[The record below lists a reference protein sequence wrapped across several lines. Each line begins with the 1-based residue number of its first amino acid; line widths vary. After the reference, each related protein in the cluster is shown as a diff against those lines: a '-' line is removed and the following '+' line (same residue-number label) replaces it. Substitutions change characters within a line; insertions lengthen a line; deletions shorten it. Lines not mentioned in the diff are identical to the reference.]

1 MFDTLEIAI
10 ADQGLIVLAIAASA
24 ALWVIFLILMLKSRA
39 RLRNC
44 FVFLLAIVATIA
56 LAGLLTYDRYPAILV
71 GEVVVIAFALLIV
84 PFFLMINGIDA
95 MKKEGRSFKHALPLL
110 LGFVIL
116 IGEVLC
122 FLTVLKLRMGTELSD
137 VWLLLCLFGGLSVF
151 YGSLMFLSFVLY
163 AAAMQIVPHT
173 RDFDYVAILGC
184 ALKKDGTPGGL
195 LQKRIDKAIK
205 VYRKDKTPPYLI
217 PSGGRGPDEACSEAD
232 AMYFYLLRQG
242 IPPEMIIEEDQSANT
257 YENLR
262 NVKAIVDA
270 RTGRKKFAFVTSN
283 FHVYRAWYYC
293 RKQGINCI
301 GIGAPVA
308 FYYWPGAMIR
318 EFAAIILE
326 KRHLKLFLLGWLAF
340 LIPFAVII
348 LMSVL

>member
-1 MFDTLEIAI
+1 MFETPEFAVT
-10 ADQGLIVLAIAASA
+10 DQGVILLVAAA
-24 ALWVIFLILMLKSRA
+24 GLLWVIFLILMLKSRA

-44 FVFLLAIVATIA
+44 FVFLLAIVATLA
-56 LAGLLTYDRYPAILV
+56 LAGVLTYDQYPAILV
-71 GEVVVIAFALLIV
+71 GEVVVIGFALLMV

-95 MKKEGRSFKHALPLL
+95 MRKEGRSFKHALPLL
-110 LGFVIL
+110 LGIVIL
-116 IGEVLC
+116 AGEIMITVVVLSGAD
-122 FLTVLKLRMGTELSD
+122 TGN
-137 VWLLLCLFGGLSVF
+137 VWFLLLLFGGLSIF
-151 YGSLMFLSFVLY
+151 YGSLVFLSFVLY
-163 AAAMQIVPHT
+163 AAAIQIVPHT
-173 RDFDYVAILGC
+173 RDFDYVVILGC
-184 ALKKDGTPGGL
+184 ALRKDGTPGGL
-195 LQKRIDKAIK
+195 LQKRLDKAIK

-242 IPPEMIIEEDQSANT
+242 IPAEKIIEEDQSANT

-262 NVKAIVDA
+262 NAKALVDA

-283 FHVYRAWYYC
+283 YHVYRAWYYC
-293 RKQGINCI
+293 RKQGISCV

-326 KRHLKLFLLGWLAF
+326 KRHLKLFILGWIAF
-340 LIPFAVII
+340 LAPFAFLLIRSA
-348 LMSVL
+348 L